1 MRDSTCLAAGVLAL
15 SLTAAACGDG
25 DPAHLEATLLG
36 PSQVQA
42 QVVMIQPSVVVP
54 SFVPGRTCATLPAFQ
69 TQFTMFFTTD
79 RDLIG
84 RGLNLSFIDRTGF
97 IVPSTMFHAAFVGT
111 TAPNAPVNIPNTPA
125 VPVPSSLP
133 FFGMPVQPRSN
144 FVIVVNFD
152 CGVLPFG
159 TLSVEA
165 ETADSAGITTMS
177 RATIRVAQ

>member
-1 MRDSTCLAAGVLAL
+1 MRVSTCVAAGMLVL
-15 SLTAAACGDG
+15 SLGAAACGDG

-36 PSQVQA
+36 PSQIQA
-42 QVVMIQPSVVVP
+42 QVVMIQPSVVAP
-54 SFVPGRTCATLPAFQ
+54 SFLPGRACGTLPAFE

-84 RGLNLSFIDRTGF
+84 RGLRLSFVDRTG
-97 IVPSTMFHAAFVGT
+97 IVVPSTMFHAAFVGT
-111 TAPNAPVNIPNTPA
+111 TAPNTPVNIPNTPA
-125 VPVPSSLP
+125 VPIPSSLP

-152 CGVLPFG
+152 CGVLANG

-165 ETADSAGITTMS
+165 ETADSAGLTTMS